1 MSDKLQ
7 KSNQKLSEAQKYYID
22 LFTKW
27 KMWQEICPEK
37 LPESHQDNNKNRAIG
52 IKKFDFEKM
61 IFSVLKRNNRFMNEY
76 FALANHDEEVR
87 SILIEPINPYKD
99 VFIIDTVH
107 LSLFNNKVFKP
118 VEIKHERVYDIFRN
132 VRKIY
137 FGFESCCGDL
147 KITNSTDLEIEID
160 FVSINKFK
168 YIELNNID
176 LVYSPKS
183 SKQNLL
189 EYFKNNK
196 LELINCNFPEL
207 DNLKLQN
214 ELAVYKQN
222 NQLSTNRIKVFHFN
236 QKLLGDYKA
245 SFAEY
250 FMGLKDFI
258 LYAQGKNIG
267 VDIHLNGSLE
277 LKVYSDNEQDLD
289 AIRLSIND
297 YVSNLLN
304 PNDEP
309 KIHSGLN
316 AVDPQKAL
324 ILMKS
329 KLNSLETSLQLKD
342 SQLITNE
349 NLIKYLKEVAL
360 DFQSKNEVLSEQNKQ
375 LASQLDETISIISTL
390 KFQLTQIKVNDLYAN
405 DKIDTIINLL
415 GTLTLVISQK
425 ESTKLTKEIINQM
438 SDFEKVNR
446 EFFEK
451 IKLPEIGFK
460 IGEVDLKANMSTI
473 SISDLLQQIINQL
486 YRNF

>member
-7 KSNQKLSEAQKYYID
+7 KSNQELSEAQKYYID

-27 KMWQEICPEK
+27 KMWQEFCPEK
-37 LPESHQDNNKNRAIG
+37 LPEGYKTQGDFNFSYEIYLFEVNKVNLYNH
-52 IKKFDFEKM
+52 F
-61 IFSVLKRNNRFMNEY
+61 VN
-76 FALANHDEEVR
+76 LANHDNELDSINLIMPKSDLIIDDDARLLISFENMKINKKICTNISHIYTYFYSASLIFHNVSGLLR
-87 SILIEPINPYKD
+87 IENVDSESNSILKLILDEEE
-99 VFIIDTVH
+99 
-107 LSLFNNKVFKP
+107 NNF
-118 VEIKHERVYDIFRN
+118 D
-132 VRKIY
+132 
-137 FGFESCCGDL
+137 
-147 KITNSTDLEIEID
+147 KITLSG
-160 FVSINKFK
+160 F
-168 YIELNNID
+168 NISGYHEAVKEY
-176 LVYSPKS
+176 LLKMYS
-183 SKQNLL
+183 Q
-189 EYFKNNK
+189 EK

-214 ELAVYKQN
+214 ELEIYKQN
-222 NQLSTNRIKVFHFN
+222 NQLSANRIKVFHFN

-267 VDIHLNGSLE
+267 VDIQLNGSLE

-304 PNDEP
+304 PNNEP
-309 KIHSGLN
+309 KIHSGVN

-375 LASQLDETISIISTL
+375 LASQLDETILIISTL
-390 KFQLTQIKVNDLYAN
+390 KFHLTQIKVKDLYAN

-425 ESTKLTKEIINQM
+425 KYKIN
-438 SDFEKVNR
+438 ERN
-446 EFFEK
+446 
-451 IKLPEIGFK
+451 
-460 IGEVDLKANMSTI
+460 
-473 SISDLLQQIINQL
+473 NQS
-486 YRNF
+486 NV